1 MSEGSGSQRYCGNC
15 GAEIRSGTS
24 FCVSCGAELVQEPAR
39 TNPAHSVPPPPS
51 SATSFA
57 DTLRERIQGLT
68 ERISNARSTSAGG
81 TLRGSSDRAINW
93 FKNLSS
99 VPKLVLV
106 GLFVLLVII
115 LISPVAYFVGLTL
128 ILVGIVAVV
137 INLIRRKPF
146 KKWVVIGTGV
156 AAAFTLII
164 GIVSNLTYNTNYVW
178 GIGYELT
185 AREKGYLHAVD
196 RQQEIMLRSI
206 NGQATVM
213 ESYPDITEQEIQGFI
228 EGPVMDAVFA
238 EDNTKYIPVPS
249 GCEEHY
255 KVWTQAMKEF
265 RYSTYSAS
273 DFMTAGNA
281 EDEDFARFHRREGMG
296 YLDEANR
303 IYNRIERQ
311 GCGG

>member
-1 MSEGSGSQRYCGNC
+1 MSEGSQRYCGNC
-15 GAEIRSGTS
+15 GTEIRSGIR
-24 FCVSCGAELVQEPAR
+24 FCVSCGKPVNREPASSSPD
-39 TNPAHSVPPPPS
+39 NPVPPPSTPS
-51 SATSFA
+51 RSFV
-57 DTLRERIQGLT
+57 DTLRETFRGLT
-68 ERISNARSTSAGG
+68 ERFSNASSSSAGG

-93 FKNLSS
+93 FKDLSS

-106 GLFVLLVII
+106 GLLLLIVII

-178 GIGYELT
+178 GIGYELNV
-185 AREKGYLHAVD
+185 EEQDYLYEVD
-196 RQQEIMLRSI
+196 MYQDYMLKAI
-206 NGQATVM
+206 DEQATLV
-213 ESYPDITEQEIQGFI
+213 ESYPNISEQESIRAMGYVGQASSWRGS
-228 EGPVMDAVFA
+228 A
-238 EDNTKYIPVPS
+238 EDVSVPS
-249 GCEEHY
+249 GCEEHHE
-255 KVWTQAMKEF
+255 VWTQAMEMLL
-265 RYSTYSAS
+265 YSAIASS
-273 DFMTAGNA
+273 DFLVSGS
-281 EDEDFARFHRREGMG
+281 DEDDYFARVHRKDGLE
-296 YLDEANR
+296 YLDEANQ